1 MHNNQKR
8 YDLEDRTK
16 MFALN
21 VRRLISKL
29 PKTNSNQEDIKQ
41 VVRSS
46 GSVAANYIE
55 ASEAVS
61 KKDFYYRIKICR
73 KEAKESILFLA
84 LLDTDNNS
92 QANFDREELIR
103 ETTELMKIFGSIV
116 SKAEKQS

>member
-29 PKTNSNQEDIKQ
+29 PKTNSNHEDIKQ
-41 VVRSS
+41 VVRTS